1 MSSRYQKAFTI
12 PDGFP
17 AILKAF
23 TREILRQQPVN
34 IYEFGARYFAEMVE
48 ENAAAL
54 QAEHMGADGDM
65 GGERSIFDMDN
76 DELQDFILDM
86 FLKFDADE
94 SGYLDRKEFKR
105 CMQSAELGLGK
116 KEIRKIMSEADEND
130 DGVLEYREFVP
141 IMVEIV
147 HGMKAKADAA
157 ASAQEAEEE
166 AREAVEMHLLHGMP
180 RDELEAM
187 MEGIFKAADTDGSGI
202 LDRKEFSKCL
212 KSAELGLT
220 RKEINLLLSE
230 CDVDGDGNISYAE
243 FMPLC
248 FNILV
253 ERFKDE
259 VLAEAALQSPDGLTQ
274 MLIEEFEHAE
284 STLSQGGEMTGK
296 LPVSQLKK
304 ALTSLSNEMLGL
316 SRLQVTTIL
325 SECKESDDKKVD
337 YMVFAPTAAQMI
349 YTMVDL
355 SSQALR
361 VDAIAKMSE
370 AEGAQLL
377 HSLNGDTIKS
387 VLGSAFQEADKD
399 GNGTLDRQEVYDVL
413 MALGTGELELKQA
426 EINAMVAAVDA
437 DEDGKVTYGELV
449 EFLFDVLTHLE
460 RENYIQEVAFSA
472 ELDRLEEAQE
482 VAP

>member
-17 AILKAF
+17 AILKSF
-23 TREILRQQPVN
+23 TREILRAQPVN
-34 IYEFGARYFAEMVE
+34 IYEFGARYFAELVE

-54 QAEHMGADGDM
+54 QAQQMDEAGDM
-65 GGERSIFDMDN
+65 AGSRSIFDMDN
-76 DELQDFILDM
+76 EELQEFILDM
-86 FLKFDADE
+86 FMRFDTDS
-94 SGYLDRKEFKR
+94 SGYLDRKEFRK

-147 HGMKAKADAA
+147 HGLKAKAEAA
-157 ASAQEAEEE
+157 ASQELAEEE

-187 MEGIFKAADTDGSGI
+187 MEGIFKAADSDGSGI
-202 LDRKEFSKCL
+202 LDRKEFAKCL

-274 MLIEEFEHAE
+274 MLIEEFEHME
-284 STLSQGGEMTGK
+284 GSLGGEEMTGK
-296 LPVSQLKK
+296 LTMSQLKK

-325 SECKESDDKKVD
+325 SEAKEDDSGSID
-337 YMVFAPTAAQMI
+337 YTVFAPAAAQMI

-387 VLGSAFQEADKD
+387 VLHSAFKEADKD
-399 GNGTLDRQEVYDVL
+399 GNGTLDRTEVYDVL

-426 EINAMVAAVDA
+426 EISAMIAAVDA
-437 DEDGKVTYGELV
+437 DEDGKVTYSELV
-449 EFLFDVLTHLE
+449 DFLFDVLTHL
-460 RENYIQEVAFSA
+460 RGRTTSRRWPSPRSSTASKSRR
-472 ELDRLEEAQE
+472 RL
-482 VAP
+482 PRW

>member
-12 PDGFP
+12 PEGFP
-17 AILKAF
+17 SILKSF
-23 TREILRQQPVN
+23 TREILRSQPVN
-34 IYEFGARYFAEMVE
+34 IYEFGARYFAELVE
-48 ENAAAL
+48 ANNAAL
-54 QAEHMGADGDM
+54 QQAEFEE
-65 GGERSIFDMDN
+65 GGLVAEERTIFDMD
-76 DELQDFILDM
+76 DAELQDFILDI
-86 FLKFDADE
+86 FLQFDADA
-94 SGYLDRKEFKR
+94 SGYLDRKEFKK
-105 CMQSAELGLGK
+105 CLQSAELGNLGK
-116 KEIRKIMSEADEND
+116 KEIRRIMSEADEND

-141 IMVEIV
+141 VMVEIV
-147 HGMKAKADAA
+147 HGLKAKAEAA
-157 ASAQEAEEE
+157 AAKEEAEEE

-180 RDELEAM
+180 REELEALM
-187 MEGIFKAADTDGSGI
+187 SGIFMAADADGSGV

-212 KSAELGLT
+212 KSAELGLS

-230 CDVDGDGNISYAE
+230 CDVDGDGKISYAE

-259 VLAEAALQSPDGLTQ
+259 VLTEAALQSPDGLTQ
-274 MLIEEFEHAE
+274 MIMEEFERSDPE
-284 STLSQGGEMTGK
+284 GTGK
-296 LPVSQLKK
+296 LHLKVLK
-304 ALTSLSNEMLGL
+304 AALTDISNDMLGL
-316 SRLQVTTIL
+316 SRLQITTIM
-325 SECKESDDKKVD
+325 SEAAEDNDKLVD
-337 YMVFAPTAAQMI
+337 YFKFAPTAAQMI

-361 VDAIAKMSE
+361 VDAVAKLSE

-387 VLGSAFQEADKD
+387 VLMAAFQEADKD
-399 GNGTLDRQEVYDVL
+399 GNGTLDRDEVYDVL
-413 MALGTGELELKQA
+413 MALGTGELALKQA

-449 EFLFDVLTHLE
+449 DFLFDVLTHLE

-472 ELDRLEEAQE
+472 QLDKLEAEMAEGEPVE
-482 VAP
+482 V